1 MSENLSTMPTHT
13 VTDGWTDN
21 GSTTDQWNGTDV
33 IAEVESGQGNTF
45 DLSMLW
51 EMLKSHNKAMGEKE
65 DNGKNINST
74 WELIIIQ
81 GVLLA
86 LLVLLTV
93 CWALCCRKRSNN
105 PTVVEALK
113 KLSNTPS
120 KGLPPSYSVMDLFS
134 QGLSVHDYLHPPPE
148 YPADSLQY
156 LDLEAGHRRMSR
168 LSFGSSDG
176 VAERLGRLSVAS
188 CDSCSSGVYQERIKR
203 QSKSSVSSTRDLTS
217 SRNSKSSFSEECSLG
232 YIRRLS
238 SNTLFNLQAN
248 SNSSSRKSSSSS
260 EGSRRSSLASKY
272 QRKMGSNNNEMFI
285 GHLDE
290 KLQQKLDSIGEP
302 ETTGTP
308 QARACDVI
316 VEEK

>member
-1 MSENLSTMPTHT
+1 
-13 VTDGWTDN
+13 
-21 GSTTDQWNGTDV
+21 
-33 IAEVESGQGNTF
+33 
-45 DLSMLW
+45 
-51 EMLKSHNKAMGEKE
+51 MLKSHNKEMGGKE
-65 DNGKNINST
+65 DNGNINST

-86 LLVLLTV
+86 LLVLITL

-203 QSKSSVSSTRDLTS
+203 QSKSS
-217 SRNSKSSFSEECSLG
+217 FSEECSLG

-272 QRKMGSNNNEMFI
+272 QRKMGTNNNEMFI

-290 KLQQKLDSIGEP
+290 ELQQKLDSIGEP
-302 ETTGTP
+302 ETAGTP
-308 QARACDVI
+308 QARVCDVI